1 MLPPLE
7 SRNCIFYVTPWLY
20 DFQNVVK
27 VVVLQKLISP
37 AMYRWVC
44 AKEIDVSSIPEMKER
59 VIKLMCLLEKVFP
72 PAFFDIQVHLV
83 SHLVE
88 EVEIAGTVHA
98 RWMFWVERYMKVLK
112 GYVCQAAKPEGCMQS
127 GHLHYEAMFFASRA
141 VELFDAKAP
150 TAWEDAEDGADIS
163 SLKLLGKKTQRTLSH
178 VEKAQI
184 HRYVLNN
191 DSWLAALRQ
200 EYAQR
205 KHAFTGPGVFPPYQR
220 WLKGKVEA
228 LTQAQD
234 HNAVSELGEIEDIL
248 RGPRENAYSYTRMKE
263 SGRLFRIYSYDRNR
277 RSTTD
282 CGVYALGVQ
291 TDRAGVDQIVPFC
304 GKITDILEVSFGS
317 FETVLV
323 GALWYKSR
331 SATLVPDNCGFLRV
345 NTSLHQPRNTYAS
358 EVWIYPHQCDQCFYV
373 PIADMPPWEI
383 VVPLQPRRQRH
394 MHRDIDISSEV

>member
-1 MLPPLE
+1 L
-7 SRNCIFYVTPWLY
+7 YGDTPIGY
-20 DFQNVVK
+20 DFQNVVNDVFLPK
-27 VVVLQKLISP
+27 FISP

-59 VIKLMCLLEKVFP
+59 VIQLMCLLEKVFP
-72 PAFFDIQVHLV
+72 PAFFDIQIHLV

-112 GYVCQAAKPEGCMQS
+112 GYVRQAAKPEGCMQS
-127 GHLHYEAMFFASRA
+127 GHLHYESMFFASQA

-163 SLKLLGKKTQRTLSH
+163 SLKLLGKKTQRTLSL

-191 DSWLAALRQ
+191 DSRLVAYRR
-200 EYAQR
+200 EYAER
-205 KHAFTGPGVFPPYQR
+205 KLAFTGPGVFPAYQR
-220 WLKGKVEA
+220 WLTGKVDS
-228 LTQAQD
+228 LTQAQERG
-234 HNAVSELGEIEDIL
+234 HAVSDLGEIQDIL
-248 RGPRENAYSYTRMKE
+248 KGPRANAYSYTRMKE

-291 TDRAGVDQIVPFC
+291 TNRAGVDEMVPFC
-304 GKITDILEVSFGS
+304 GKITDIVEVNFGS
-317 FETVLV
+317 FEIVLV
-323 GALWYKSR
+323 GAVWYR
-331 SATLVPDNCGFLRV
+331 SGSTTLVSNDPCGFIRV

-358 EVWIYPHQCDQCFYV
+358 EVWIYPHQVDQCFYV
-373 PIADMPPWEI
+373 PMIDMPTWEI
-383 VVPLQPRRQRH
+383 VVPLQPRRQRL
-394 MHRDIDISSEV
+394 MHRDTDISSEM